1 MNHIEAAIKY
11 VRENKTW
18 TEEEDARALAI
29 INDSRCGIERADMG
43 IATEIRD
50 LMDEYGNDN
59 GLEED
64 WYEKDMTIDD
74 IFFKMAD

>member
-1 MNHIEAAIKY
+1 MTQIEQAIKY
-11 VRENKTW
+11 VREHKTW
-18 TEEEDARALAI
+18 TEEEDTRAVMI
-29 INDSRCGIERADMG
+29 IDETRCGIERADMK

-50 LMDEYGNDN
+50 LMNEYGNDN

>member
-1 MNHIEAAIKY
+1 MTQIEEAIKY

-18 TEEEDARALAI
+18 TDEEDTRALAI
-29 INDSRCGIERADMG
+29 IGDARCGLDRADMK

-50 LMDEYGNDN
+50 LMNEYGNDN